1 MINKIK
7 KLAFKSISRE
17 FLIINILSFV
27 ILIIGITSALSVIM
41 QDTNNPQNIENA
53 SNDIYVQVNR
63 YVQSTNTE
71 VQSYI
76 NNLADENNVNIAIT
90 DTKGCIIFKSSEVEG
105 KYIDLNNIKNI
116 ILTTTPRDGDVVYQV
131 YNINISGT
139 KYILV
144 TWKGTG
150 MYHNIFR
157 YTSMILI
164 PIIISLAV
172 VYLVSYRK
180 TRYIKYICNGIVKIS
195 HEDLNYRL
203 EKKGTD
209 ELGTLADEINSMS
222 LNLNNMIN
230 REKSV
235 QKFKDELITNISHDL
250 RTPLA
255 SLMGYL
261 YLIND
266 KNVSI
271 EDKEVYSKK
280 SMERAEKLKVL
291 IENLF
296 EYSKLESG
304 AISLEICNVNIIEII
319 EQIIGELSI
328 IASKSQISFVKKYS
342 ITKLNL
348 NIDPYLISRV
358 FQNILSNAIK
368 YSVKNSEV
376 YIDIVHNVND
386 TIISFQNLSSREL
399 SSEDMNKIFDR
410 FYMGDKSRN
419 SHKNNSGLGLA
430 IVKNI
435 VDLHGGEVWAEEN
448 DNIFK
453 MYIKL
458 KNNSSKLT
466 VSNGTDGINEQKKTG
481 FTSKVNI

>member
-1 MINKIK
+1 M
-7 KLAFKSISRE
+7 
-17 FLIINILSFV
+17 IINIFSFIV
-27 ILIIGITSALSVIM
+27 LIIGISGALSVIM
-41 QDTNNPQNIENA
+41 QDTNNPQNIVNA

-63 YVQSTNTE
+63 YVQSTNPE
-71 VQSYI
+71 AQSYI

-90 DTKGCIIFKSSEVEG
+90 DTYGRIIFKSSEVEG
-105 KYIDLNNIKNI
+105 KYVDLNNIKNLMFNTI
-116 ILTTTPRDGDVVYQV
+116 PRDGDIVYQV

-157 YTSMILI
+157 YTSMMVI
-164 PIIISLAV
+164 PIIISLAI
-172 VYLVSYRK
+172 VYLISYKK

-203 EKKGTD
+203 EKKGMD
-209 ELGTLADEINSMS
+209 ELGTLADEINNMS

-230 REKSV
+230 REKSI

-250 RTPLA
+250 RTPLT

-304 AISLEICNVNIIEII
+304 AINLEICNVNIIEII

-328 IASKSQISFVKKYS
+328 IAEKSQIGFVKKYS
-342 ITKLNL
+342 ITKLDL
-348 NIDPYLISRV
+348 NVDPYFMSRV

-368 YSVKNSEV
+368 YSVKNSKV
-376 YIDIVHNVND
+376 YINIVHNIDD
-386 TIISFQNLSSREL
+386 TIISFENLSSDRL
-399 SSEDMNKIFDR
+399 SSGDMNRIFER
-410 FYMGDKSRN
+410 FYMVDKSRN

-430 IVKNI
+430 IVKDI
-435 VDLHGGEVWAEEN
+435 MDLHKGKVWAECN

-453 MYIKL
+453 IYIKL
-458 KNNSSKLT
+458 KNDL
-466 VSNGTDGINEQKKTG
+466 
-481 FTSKVNI
+481 

>member
-1 MINKIK
+1 MI
-7 KLAFKSISRE
+7 
-17 FLIINILSFV
+17 V
-27 ILIIGITSALSVIM
+27 
-41 QDTNNPQNIENA
+41 
-53 SNDIYVQVNR
+53 
-63 YVQSTNTE
+63 
-71 VQSYI
+71 
-76 NNLADENNVNIAIT
+76 
-90 DTKGCIIFKSSEVEG
+90 
-105 KYIDLNNIKNI
+105 
-116 ILTTTPRDGDVVYQV
+116 
-131 YNINISGT
+131 
-139 KYILV
+139 
-144 TWKGTG
+144 
-150 MYHNIFR
+150 
-157 YTSMILI
+157 I
-164 PIIISLAV
+164 PIIISLGII
-172 VYLVSYRK
+172 YLVSYRK

-203 EKKGTD
+203 EKTGTD
-209 ELGTLADEINSMS
+209 ELGTLADEINNMS

-230 REKSV
+230 REKSI
-235 QKFKDELITNISHDL
+235 QKSKDELITNISHDL
-250 RTPLA
+250 RTPLT

-304 AISLEICNVNIIEII
+304 AINLEMCNVNIIEII
-319 EQIIGELSI
+319 EQTIGELSI

-376 YIDIVHNVND
+376 YIDIAHDEDDV
-386 TIISFQNLSSREL
+386 IISFENLSSREL
-399 SSEDMNKIFDR
+399 SSEDMKKIFDR

-435 VDLHGGEVWAEEN
+435 VDLHGGEVWAEGN

-458 KNNSSKLT
+458 KNNSSKFN
-466 VSNGTDGINEQKKTG
+466 VSNGTYGIKEQEKTG
-481 FTSKVNI
+481 FIQKISI

>member
-1 MINKIK
+1 M
-7 KLAFKSISRE
+7 
-17 FLIINILSFV
+17 
-27 ILIIGITSALSVIM
+27 
-41 QDTNNPQNIENA
+41 
-53 SNDIYVQVNR
+53 
-63 YVQSTNTE
+63 
-71 VQSYI
+71 
-76 NNLADENNVNIAIT
+76 
-90 DTKGCIIFKSSEVEG
+90 
-105 KYIDLNNIKNI
+105 
-116 ILTTTPRDGDVVYQV
+116 
-131 YNINISGT
+131 
-139 KYILV
+139 
-144 TWKGTG
+144 
-150 MYHNIFR
+150 
-157 YTSMILI
+157 
-164 PIIISLAV
+164 
-172 VYLVSYRK
+172 
-180 TRYIKYICNGIVKIS
+180 
-195 HEDLNYRL
+195 
-203 EKKGTD
+203 EKKGFD
-209 ELGTLADEINSMS
+209 ELGTLSDEINNMS

-230 REKSV
+230 REKSI
-235 QKFKDELITNISHDL
+235 QKSKDELITNISHDL
-250 RTPLA
+250 RTPLT

-304 AISLEICNVNIIEII
+304 AINLEICNVNIIEII

-328 IASKSQISFVKKYS
+328 IASKSQISFVKRYS

-430 IVKNI
+430 IVKDI
-435 VDLHGGEVWAEEN
+435 VDLHGGEVWAEST

-453 MYIKL
+453 MYIKSL
-458 KNNSSKLT
+458 SLN
-466 VSNGTDGINEQKKTG
+466 
-481 FTSKVNI
+481 